1 MNKKFLQQLKDKEN
15 INVYIISVI
24 LITVFSLLLGSHI
37 YEENRVLYLDDLSAH
52 QVFTNPDTTIM
63 QKVLDIGLNK
73 TRFVLNIV
81 LLIFFKMVGNQYER
95 VDILL
100 QAENIF
106 LGIAFYI
113 IALIIEATYKKK
125 DKKLTFIPL
134 IVTLMFMASRFSY
147 YSYTEVLGIMENIA
161 MLCAILF
168 VLFLLKDNFTLGKN
182 YWIANFIY
190 VIAIYTHE
198 RYFVLAGVLIVYLG
212 MCWMMNKR
220 KLSFSKKKLGFAF
233 VWALVL
239 PVAFFGVRFLFVGNR
254 LLDGTGGTDITS
266 TFSILVFL
274 KYCLYQILY
283 LAGINCPDDAYLNGV
298 DPRSVPIMIYILEF
312 GFLVVYIWNL
322 VLFCRQKS
330 AEKCKQIFKL
340 LIFYLSIGAS
350 IICSSVTICIEM
362 RWIYVSYALLLLSF
376 VYLFANIL
384 TEYHTNILIFSIL
397 LSAIG
402 ILIGE
407 SYYRGCWNNLYYW
420 KTREL
425 SASLMETLGT
435 EAHNIENLVVVE
447 DPNSPGLDAETI
459 KKICSNYD
467 IEIENILKVANV
479 HDCPSGGQV
488 ILKVADANEY
498 TEISSY
504 ISDIYSISGWY
515 VDGWIEPDTFI
526 QIINQDS
533 SELNMTLFYPYDIL
547 PTDDS
552 HKISVYNNGLFVAEF
567 TFTNEEKDFSLKIE
581 NLPLGANT
589 LEILSDFYCIENSGR
604 SEQGQLS
611 CILTQ
616 IDIN

>member
-239 PVAFFGVRFLFVGNR
+239 PVAFF
-254 LLDGTGGTDITS
+254 
-266 TFSILVFL
+266 
-274 KYCLYQILY
+274 
-283 LAGINCPDDAYLNGV
+283 
-298 DPRSVPIMIYILEF
+298 
-312 GFLVVYIWNL
+312 
-322 VLFCRQKS
+322 
-330 AEKCKQIFKL
+330 
-340 LIFYLSIGAS
+340 
-350 IICSSVTICIEM
+350 
-362 RWIYVSYALLLLSF
+362 
-376 VYLFANIL
+376 
-384 TEYHTNILIFSIL
+384 
-397 LSAIG
+397 
-402 ILIGE
+402 
-407 SYYRGCWNNLYYW
+407 
-420 KTREL
+420 
-425 SASLMETLGT
+425 
-435 EAHNIENLVVVE
+435 
-447 DPNSPGLDAETI
+447 
-459 KKICSNYD
+459 
-467 IEIENILKVANV
+467 
-479 HDCPSGGQV
+479 
-488 ILKVADANEY
+488 
-498 TEISSY
+498 
-504 ISDIYSISGWY
+504 
-515 VDGWIEPDTFI
+515 
-526 QIINQDS
+526 
-533 SELNMTLFYPYDIL
+533 
-547 PTDDS
+547 
-552 HKISVYNNGLFVAEF
+552 
-567 TFTNEEKDFSLKIE
+567 
-581 NLPLGANT
+581 
-589 LEILSDFYCIENSGR
+589 
-604 SEQGQLS
+604 
-611 CILTQ
+611 
-616 IDIN
+616 